1 MTTVILQQIISP
13 YGDIEESV
21 VIFPEELIA
30 VSTNEE
36 LKADTVL
43 KKGGGGE
50 LISELMVNS
59 LFYLLFEKNCAKTH
73 IDS

>member
-36 LKADTVL
+36 LKADSLKEGRRGRINFRTHGKQSFLSVL
-43 KKGGGGE
+43 
-50 LISELMVNS
+50 
-59 LFYLLFEKNCAKTH
+59 
-73 IDS
+73 